1 MPIIFRLY
9 LRFSIFEVYRI
20 VWVSIDHL
28 MPSLIIQVLCS
39 SWADTRDGG
48 CRNSVNGIWPVHSWG
63 THSLR
68 PSNNYVRLIKLLL
81 YIIEPHQIIHNA
93 PRAHL
98 SLRPVLSRLLPSSE
112 LLCCIWDISTVSI
125 GKHSC
130 IDLSGAPGD
139 LIIQNIYLWLSIGL
153 KHLLGLMESFSSV
166 SIPSQSITGRL

>member
-39 SWADTRDGG
+39 SWADTGYWGG
-48 CRNSVNGIWPVHSWG
+48 RNSIYGIGSVHSWR

-68 PSNNYVRLIKLLL
+68 PSNNYVRLLFLL

-98 SLRPVLSRLLPSSE
+98 SLRPVLSRLLPSGE
-112 LLCCIWDISTVSI
+112 LFCGIWDIGTVSI
-125 GKHSC
+125 GEHSG
-130 IDLSGAPGD
+130 IDLPGAPGD
-139 LIIQNIYLWLSIGL
+139 LIIQNIYLGLSIWL